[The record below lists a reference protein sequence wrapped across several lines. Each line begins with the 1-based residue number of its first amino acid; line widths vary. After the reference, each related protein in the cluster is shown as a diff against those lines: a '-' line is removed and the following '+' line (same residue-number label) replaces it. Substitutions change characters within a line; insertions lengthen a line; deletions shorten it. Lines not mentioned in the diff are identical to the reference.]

1 MNNKLCIHCGKT
13 YTKKSSLEKHILI
26 CNIIHQTK
34 RENKIQEQEKN
45 DIPTTR
51 QLLEIINTLVKKC
64 DKLEAEVKDIQ
75 KIVSR
80 KNKKINILEVLK
92 EKQIPSLYFNNLID
106 SFNINQ
112 NYIEFLIKNTL
123 QKTIEEIFKDTFVN
137 NLIIQP
143 ITCFTHCKYVF
154 YIYEDTES
162 WREMTENEFLSF
174 MNSLQRKMMN
184 ELNEWKKIHI
194 EKIKKVD
201 EYSDKYNQT
210 IVKLMISFKENET
223 LLKKIKINLFNL
235 IKQDI

>member
-1 MNNKLCIHCGKT
+1 
-13 YTKKSSLEKHILI
+13 
-26 CNIIHQTK
+26 
-34 RENKIQEQEKN
+34 
-45 DIPTTR
+45 
-51 QLLEIINTLVKKC
+51 
-64 DKLEAEVKDIQ
+64 
-75 KIVSR
+75 
-80 KNKKINILEVLK
+80 
-92 EKQIPSLYFNNLID
+92 LYFNNLID

-235 IKQDI
+235 IKQDV